1 MSHARAT
8 LLCLANSGGTI
19 ALPSVQYPPLL
30 QQKAVAYSPALG
42 ARGFALD
49 HVCSPCALVEYA
61 THRADD
67 NREVKESFDGIDHDA
82 DPPSGV
88 VSRANDKLHLNE

>member
-1 MSHARAT
+1 M
-8 LLCLANSGGTI
+8 
-19 ALPSVQYPPLL
+19 PSVQYPPLL
-30 QQKAVAYSPALG
+30 QRKAVAYSPALIVQG
-42 ARGFALD
+42 GGFALD

-61 THRADD
+61 THRTDD
-67 NREVKESFDGIDHDA
+67 NREDKESFDGIDHDA

>member
-1 MSHARAT
+1 MPCPPCST
-8 LLCLANSGGTI
+8 LLSSSER
-19 ALPSVQYPPLL
+19 PSRILL
-30 QQKAVAYSPALG
+30 RSLCKAG
-42 ARGFALD
+42 GFALD

-61 THRADD
+61 THRTDD
-67 NREVKESFDGIDHDA
+67 NREDKESFDGIDHDA

>member
-1 MSHARAT
+1 MAGQRYFA
-8 LLCLANSGGTI
+8 LQNSGGTI

-30 QQKAVAYSPALG
+30 QRKAVAYSPASFCK

-49 HVCSPCALVEYA
+49 YVCSPCALVEYA

-67 NREVKESFDGIDHDA
+67 SREDKESFDGIDHDA

-88 VSRANDKLHLNE
+88 VRRANDKLHLNE